1 MKPLKE
7 VAMSYMALAEAQK
20 KLLEGLY
27 AEAAAESNKAME
39 ISRTMPP
46 EEAFDHDGFDGLC
59 YAALAPAQ
67 AGLGEYAGCL
77 QSAERALRYFNRRGE
92 LQKDEGKQWIAVVF
106 SRAVAMQETGS
117 PEEAS
122 KGFRIAGEMIAERK
136 GELPGREDILRE
148 IAERLSVL
156 GGESKTVEKPG
167 GYRAWWEF
175 WS

>member
-20 KLLEGLY
+20 KLQDGMY
-27 AEAAAESNKAME
+27 AEAAAESRKAME

-46 EEAFDHDGFDGLC
+46 EEAFDHEGFEGLC
-59 YAALAPAQ
+59 HAALAPAQ
-67 AGLGEYAGCL
+67 AGLGEYAECL

-92 LQKDEGKQWIAVVF
+92 LQQDEGKGWIAVVF
-106 SRAVAMQETGS
+106 SRAVALQETGS
-117 PEEAS
+117 PEEAA
-122 KGFRIAGEMIAERK
+122 KGFGIAGEMIAERR
-136 GELPGREDILRE
+136 GELPGREGMLRE
-148 IAERLSVL
+148 IEERLSAI
-156 GGESKTVEKPG
+156 GGTSKPAEKP

>member
-20 KLLEGLY
+20 KLQDGMY
-27 AEAAAESNKAME
+27 AEAAAESRKAME

-59 YAALAPAQ
+59 YAALAAAQ
-67 AGLGEYAGCL
+67 AGMDEYAECL
-77 QSAERALRYFNRRGE
+77 QSADKALRYFNRRGE
-92 LQKDEGKQWIAVVF
+92 LQQDEGRQWIAVVF
-106 SRAVAMQETGS
+106 SKAVALQETGA
-117 PEEAS
+117 PDAAA
-122 KGFRIAGEMIAERK
+122 KLLGVVKEMIAERK
-136 GELPGREDILRE
+136 GELPGKEEMLRE
-148 IAERLSVL
+148 ADRRLAIL
-156 GGESKTVEKPG
+156 GGRSKPAEKQ